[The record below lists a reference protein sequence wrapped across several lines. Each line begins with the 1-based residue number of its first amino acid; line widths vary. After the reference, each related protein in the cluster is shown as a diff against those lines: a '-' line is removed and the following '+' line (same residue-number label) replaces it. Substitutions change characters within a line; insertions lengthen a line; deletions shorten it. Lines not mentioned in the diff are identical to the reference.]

1 MKKIVLALLILASN
15 AAMAQTP
22 KVVVDDTEG
31 WHKIGETTVNFKKET
46 DKVMIVGANR
56 FRSIKIKVTDAPIR
70 LESFTI
76 VPEHGDDQ
84 VVQVGQEFKTPG
96 ETKTVDF
103 GKEKSIKRVEFKYKT
118 LGDGDTRGKVEVW
131 GYKTNEIK

>member
-1 MKKIVLALLILASN
+1 MKKIILALLILAGN
-15 AAMAQTP
+15 AVMAQAP
-22 KVVVDDTEG
+22 KVVVSDKDG
-31 WHKIGETTVNFKKET
+31 WHKIGETTVNFKNET
-46 DKVMIVGANR
+46 DKVIIVGANR
-56 FRSIKIKVTDAPIR
+56 FRKIKIQVSDAPIR

-76 VPEHGDDQ
+76 VPEHGDSE

-103 GKEKSIKRVEFKYKT
+103 GKEKSIKRVDFKYKT
-118 LGDGDTRGKVEVW
+118 IGDGNTKGKVAVW